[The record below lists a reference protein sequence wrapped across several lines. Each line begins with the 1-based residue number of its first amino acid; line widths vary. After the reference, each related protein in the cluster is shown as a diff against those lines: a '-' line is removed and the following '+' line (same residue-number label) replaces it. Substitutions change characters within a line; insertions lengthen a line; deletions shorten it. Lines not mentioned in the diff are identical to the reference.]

1 MAASFEA
8 WRQRHNQFLQYL
20 IHIEFLVIVSLAQKQ
35 KTNNLPFGSVRRR
48 ILYFFIECDGQMN
61 HLNSRANSSV
71 CYPHI
76 PGATDG
82 QMSSVLFQ

>member
-1 MAASFEA
+1 VAASLEA
-8 WRQRHNQFLQYL
+8 WRQRHKRFLQCQ

-35 KTNNLPFGSVRRR
+35 KTNNLPLGSRR

-61 HLNSRANSSV
+61 YLNSRANSSV
-71 CYPHI
+71 CCPHI

-82 QMSSVLFQ
+82 QMSSVFFQ